1 MASNMPT
8 IQPSSV
14 ASVGSDVS
22 GDPSDASL
30 RSIRSPKP
38 KSLSV
43 VNVQS
48 TNIQPKE
55 SCTYAKQTQTID
67 SGPEPLRAGKGGGG
81 LDYYTLT
88 YNYDDDDEK
97 YEEDSIPG
105 MGSGGSPSSGTSYN
119 ITNSCERNFAFFLS
133 HFIISCFQKKVH
145 NQLLHNDAFS
155 TILVSLLGVK
165 ICQISTQSSK
175 L

>member
-119 ITNSCERNFAFFLS
+119 ITSICHRIFLPFF
-133 HFIISCFQKKVH
+133 KDR
-145 NQLLHNDAFS
+145 NQLL
-155 TILVSLLGVK
+155 
-165 ICQISTQSSK
+165 
-175 L
+175 

>member
-105 MGSGGSPSSGTSYN
+105 MGSGGSPSSGISYN
-119 ITNSCERNFAFFLS
+119 IKSICNRNFLPFVKTGTS
-133 HFIISCFQKKVH
+133 
-145 NQLLHNDAFS
+145 QLLKSLFQLLVLWND
-155 TILVSLLGVK
+155 
-165 ICQISTQSSK
+165 
-175 L
+175 

>member
-119 ITNSCERNFAFFLS
+119 ITSICHKIVLPFLKS
-133 HFIISCFQKKVH
+133 KDR
-145 NQLLHNDAFS
+145 NQLLEP
-155 TILVSLLGVK
+155 LLNIMLPK
-165 ICQISTQSSK
+165 KSSQPVTGFME
-175 L
+175 